1 MRSTWTSASVEFLND
16 VLLFNNT
23 FQFPEHMVNLLYTGQ
38 FRTVLFCRSQVSTH
52 NQVENIQGSQQKSL
66 HNLNTLFMPFNPY
79 LAPKNWRLTPE
90 SICKINMAVG
100 KHLFTAGSSLFLYWA
115 GRRSIW
121 FHNET
126 TRKGA
131 TAYTH
136 TSCMPQHKQTWLY
149 YATSLQ
155 IL

>member
-1 MRSTWTSASVEFLND
+1 ML
-16 VLLFNNT
+16 
-23 FQFPEHMVNLLYTGQ
+23 
-38 FRTVLFCRSQVSTH
+38 SQH
-52 NQVENIQGSQQKSL
+52 LPALDLDGS
-66 HNLNTLFMPFNPY
+66 
-79 LAPKNWRLTPE
+79 PE
-90 SICKINMAVG
+90 SRIPQSQSPGALLPCKINMAVG

-136 TSCMPQHKQTWLY
+136 TSCMPQHKQT
-149 YATSLQ
+149 
-155 IL
+155 